1 MMPAAGDLPGP
12 FQSRAAL
19 EQAFVA
25 GLERQLEAPSLGAY
39 ILVLAN
45 ASFDA
50 GIWPRLGPRLAVR
63 FETLAAEISAS
74 LRAGRQPDAPD
85 DDLMVFLKLM
95 AMGFPAIT
103 ATEFRHAGPWEL
115 QFNPLRALRPARASG
130 QQVNGCQPPAFNG
143 QGFHFNKPFLRP
155 EILWEGRLG
164 SHQARLLYNKFP
176 FAPLHTLLVPEP
188 ERELPQLLSQELHHY
203 AWHLAE
209 SLGQAL
215 PGIGIA
221 YNSYGA
227 HASVNHLHFQM
238 YLRETS
244 LPLQDPSWRH
254 NGGDLAYP
262 IDCRVFTSALEA
274 WFFIERLHQDLIPY
288 NLVYLPGRLYCLPRQ
303 TQGRQPLPPW
313 TAGFAWHELAGGIT
327 TFRRDD
333 YEGLAEATISNALT
347 RQDLAQAAG

>member
-1 MMPAAGDLPGP
+1 MTPPALDLPGP
-12 FQSRAAL
+12 FQSREAL
-19 EQAFVA
+19 EQAFIA
-25 GLERQLEAPSLGAY
+25 GLERQLEAPALGAY

-50 GIWPRLGPRLAVR
+50 GIWPRLAKGLQDR
-63 FETLAAEISAS
+63 FQAHARIIAAA
-74 LRAGRQPDAPD
+74 LRAGRQPEAPD

-95 AMGFPAIT
+95 AMGFDAVST
-103 ATEFRHAGPWEL
+103 TEFRRSGPWEL

-130 QQVNGCQPPAFNG
+130 LQVGGCLPPAFAP

-164 SHQARLLYNKFP
+164 SHPVRLLYNKFP
-176 FAPLHTLLVPEP
+176 FSPLHTLLVPEP
-188 ERELPQLLSQELHHY
+188 ERERPQLLGQELHHY

-209 SLGQAL
+209 ALGRGL
-215 PGIGIA
+215 PGIAIA

-238 YLRETS
+238 VVRTQP
-244 LPLQDPSWRH
+244 LPLQEAGWRH
-254 NGGDLAYP
+254 NGGASHYP
-262 IDCRVFTSALEA
+262 LDCRVFTSGLEA
-274 WFFIERLHQDLIPY
+274 WFFIEHLHQRQTPY
-288 NLVYLPGRLYCLPRQ
+288 NLIYLPGRLYCLPRQ
-303 TQGRQPLPPW
+303 VQGSVALPPW

-333 YEGLAEATISNALT
+333 FDRLTGKVIAAELS
-347 RQDLAQAAG
+347 RQDLAAPPG

>member
-1 MMPAAGDLPGP
+1 MRPAALDLPGP
-12 FQSRAAL
+12 FQSQAAL
-19 EQAFVA
+19 EEAFIS
-25 GLERQLEAPSLGAY
+25 GLERQLENPALGAY

-50 GIWPRLGPRLAVR
+50 GIWPRLATGLSRR
-63 FETLAAEISAS
+63 FQNLAAAITTD
-74 LRAGRQPDAPD
+74 LRAGRQPEAPD

-95 AMGFPAIT
+95 AMGFHAIT
-103 ATEFRHAGPWEL
+103 TTEFRRAGPWEL
-115 QFNPLRALRPARASG
+115 QFNPLRALRPSRASG
-130 QQVNGCQPPAFNG
+130 LQVDGCRPPAFNA

-164 SHQARLLYNKFP
+164 SHAVRLLYNKFP

-188 ERELPQLLSQELHHY
+188 EREQPQSLSQELHHY

-209 SLGQAL
+209 SLGHGL

-238 YLRETS
+238 MVRSTP
-244 LPLQDPSWRH
+244 LPLQDAGWRH
-254 NGGDLAYP
+254 NGGDTPYP
-262 IDCRVFTSALEA
+262 LDCRVFTSGLEA
-274 WFFIERLHQDLIPY
+274 WFFIEHLTQRQIPY
-288 NLVYLPGRLYCLPRQ
+288 NLIYLPGRLYCLPRRA
-303 TQGRQPLPPW
+303 QGSQVLPPW

-333 YEGLAEATISNALT
+333 FESLSADTIHAELARQNLAETPV
-347 RQDLAQAAG
+347 